1 MFFLSAFSMRGKTA
15 YLVPEISIITIS
27 DHSVIKIFDRGGD
40 QVYFNNTNN
49 GPMAKYKAVVY
60 VDTQSGSHEAVPA
73 PLLTMLRPGD
83 MVCAYYTGSGFILT
97 NTLSGLTFPSLP
109 GEKITV
115 RFIDAT
121 SHVLIAKEDLVQ
133 AGATPAAT
141 TTTAPSTHVITV
153 SWSPPGL
160 GDVSSPGGHGGGGPV
175 TVVHGAGQTFIC
187 TPDQHPTKAVF
198 SIVADGVTVYTGSSA
213 KTAIPATFNNV
224 VADHTLVVTLGNPK

>member
-1 MFFLSAFSMRGKTA
+1 
-15 YLVPEISIITIS
+15 
-27 DHSVIKIFDRGGD
+27 
-40 QVYFNNTNN
+40 
-49 GPMAKYKAVVY
+49 
-60 VDTQSGSHEAVPA
+60 VPA
-73 PLLTMLRPGD
+73 PSLTVLRPGD

-97 NTLSGLTFPSLP
+97 NTLPGLTFPSLP

-160 GDVSSPGGHGGGGPV
+160 GDVSPPGGHGSRGP
-175 TVVHGAGQTFIC
+175 
-187 TPDQHPTKAVF
+187 
-198 SIVADGVTVYTGSSA
+198 
-213 KTAIPATFNNV
+213 
-224 VADHTLVVTLGNPK
+224 